1 MLVTSGRLTTRSAQR
16 IIKGRAKRAGYDG
29 FISSHSLR
37 VGSAVSL
44 AREGASLVAMQNAG
58 RWKDPGMPAH
68 YAEAEFAERGAVARY
83 REKTGLKTE

>member
-1 MLVTSGRLTTRSAQR
+1 M
-16 IIKGRAKRAGYDG
+16 
-29 FISSHSLR
+29 ISSHSLR

-58 RWKDPGMPAH
+58 RWKSPNMPAH

-83 REKTGLKTE
+83 KEKTGLKTE